1 MQLQKQQ
8 RLQKQLATENGIV
21 MIIMKLN
28 KIRLCYDYDYLT
40 LFGVFFIM
48 LCYYVLK
55 MKKVIKTMMEMMKM
69 RTRKKIR
76 RAMSKRRD
84 KKP

>member
-21 MIIMKLN
+21 MIIMMLN

>member
-21 MIIMKLN
+21 MTIMMLN

-40 LFGVFFIM
+40 LFGGFFYNVM
-48 LCYYVLK
+48 LLC
-55 MKKVIKTMMEMMKM
+55 
-69 RTRKKIR
+69 
-76 RAMSKRRD
+76 SKNEN
-84 KKP
+84 